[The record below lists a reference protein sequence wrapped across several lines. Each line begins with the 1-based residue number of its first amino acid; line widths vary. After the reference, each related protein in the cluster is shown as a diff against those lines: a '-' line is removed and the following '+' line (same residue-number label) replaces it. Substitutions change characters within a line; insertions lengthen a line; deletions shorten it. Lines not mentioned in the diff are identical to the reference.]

1 MLLLDVGI
9 VQGFGKVRKQRDGKL
24 LVKGSSKSLNLT
36 SSQNEVR
43 VDVPGA
49 SGYSGSEVLQLLA
62 NHPQFGIALM
72 TADRKSWAANLFC
85 IPTFEHLGLGD
96 LPDLIAIKDANF
108 SDLDVVFCC
117 LPHGTTQLRLF
128 LRFSSCFQE
137 IIKGLPK
144 HLRIVD
150 LSALPVSRKKL
161 YMYGLTEVL
170 REEIKNSHL
179 VANPGCYPTSVEL
192 PLVPLIKV
200 SMFTLHYTVCRI
212 SEFSF

>member
-117 LPHGTTQLRLF
+117 LPHGTTQL
-128 LRFSSCFQE
+128 
-137 IIKGLPK
+137 
-144 HLRIVD
+144 
-150 LSALPVSRKKL
+150 PVSRKKL

-192 PLVPLIKV
+192 PLVPLIKRKG
-200 SMFTLHYTVCRI
+200 F
-212 SEFSF
+212 SERRRTSRGCTRGRRGLRLIGKGVGVGV

>member
-43 VDVPGA
+43 VDVLGA

-85 IPTFEHLGLGD
+85 IPTFEHLGLGLARFD
-96 LPDLIAIKDANF
+96 CNKG
-108 SDLDVVFCC
+108 C
-117 LPHGTTQLRLF
+117 QLF
-128 LRFSSCFQE
+128 
-137 IIKGLPK
+137 
-144 HLRIVD
+144 
-150 LSALPVSRKKL
+150 
-161 YMYGLTEVL
+161 
-170 REEIKNSHL
+170 
-179 VANPGCYPTSVEL
+179 
-192 PLVPLIKV
+192 
-200 SMFTLHYTVCRI
+200 
-212 SEFSF
+212 